1 MSASLRETEEL
12 KKNPIAREAKD
23 LLQLED
29 NNFNVHIFPWLC
41 NCCSLVYSRRI
52 IYFFKKPLSFASN
65 KSRPDLGSIEI
76 THVRS
81 SLSHLSGIKESK

>member
-1 MSASLRETEEL
+1 MSVSLRETEEL
-12 KKNPIAREAKD
+12 KKIQKRVK
-23 LLQLED
+23 QRIY
-29 NNFNVHIFPWLC
+29 FNWRTIISTSIFFLGSVVVV
-41 NCCSLVYSRRI
+41 SLVYSRRI